1 MPLGMCRRSWAGLY
15 RGLKNT
21 QELRTLSWRKIVI
34 SLPIWVLSANAGSIK
49 GDVKNIFLPP
59 PGAAVLICDIQPLS
73 PRRRSGVVA
82 LNDCISAD
90 WHLLQQ
96 RRRRSVSKQ
105 IKPCGCTVATMDL
118 SEAHGLVLFRV
129 VRRGIGISRRLSASG
144 TLGAYRRLGCSP
156 SNPSVSRT
164 NGPPPEEDRRRWKG
178 LFTGDAQAACDFS
191 FATSKFSPFF
201 HRISVMAAIL
211 RASVRRAM
219 VGLMPLA
226 SDRW

>member
-1 MPLGMCRRSWAGLY
+1 MTGWNMHPWPGPVRAACVAYHAR
-15 RGLKNT
+15 
-21 QELRTLSWRKIVI
+21 IVSVI
-34 SLPIWVLSANAGSIK
+34 AWSIK

-118 SEAHGLVLFRV
+118 SEARGLVLFRV

-144 TLGAYRRLGCSP
+144 TCAPTGDWDAHPRTRASQEPPATTRKITGDGRLLT
-156 SNPSVSRT
+156 R
-164 NGPPPEEDRRRWKG
+164 
-178 LFTGDAQAACDFS
+178 DAQAACDFS
-191 FATSKFSPFF
+191 FVASKFSPFF
-201 HRISVMAAIL
+201 HRVSVMAAIL
-211 RASVRRAM
+211 RARVRRTI
-219 VGLMPLA
+219 VGLMPFA
-226 SDRW
+226 SDLW

>member
-1 MPLGMCRRSWAGLY
+1 MSR
-15 RGLKNT
+15 
-21 QELRTLSWRKIVI
+21 
-34 SLPIWVLSANAGSIK
+34 SIK

-118 SEAHGLVLFRV
+118 SEARGLVLFRV

-156 SNPSVSRT
+156 STRASQEPTDHHQKKIAGDGRGSSPETLKRLATSVSQRR
-164 NGPPPEEDRRRWKG
+164 NFPPSSIES
-178 LFTGDAQAACDFS
+178 A
-191 FATSKFSPFF
+191 
-201 HRISVMAAIL
+201 
-211 RASVRRAM
+211 
-219 VGLMPLA
+219 
-226 SDRW
+226 